1 MTIALYGLGVSRG
14 ITVGKVHIVKR
25 DQLDIRK
32 YTIKQRQIDDE
43 VKRFEN
49 ALTHARQQ
57 LRGIREHIPD
67 STSTDIAA
75 FIDMHLLMLDDAALA
90 EEPMRLIKQLSCNA
104 EWALKLQRDALVA
117 IFDGM
122 DDAYLRTRKDDVD
135 YVVNRI
141 QRVLLNQTPLQHE
154 KSDQRLTG
162 CIVMA
167 NDLTPADTV
176 LMQHH
181 GIGAFATEFGGPT
194 SHTAIL
200 ARSLR
205 IPAIVGLQNALRY
218 IKDDEEIILDGSR
231 GIVLIEPERYDLSHY
246 QYLQKEEKRYFNKLS
261 KLKDKPAITL
271 DEVPIALD
279 ANIELPEDFETVV
292 EIGAVGVGLYRTEFL
307 YMNRE
312 APPDEEEHYA
322 TYKKVID
329 VLKGL
334 PLTIRTLDLGADK
347 QVDSGRQNSPVT
359 TNPALGLRAIRLCLK
374 EPALFRPQLRAII
387 RASAYGPVR
396 ILIPMLSN
404 VHEMQQV
411 LQIVLDI
418 KQELNE
424 LGIPYDHDLRIGG
437 MVEVP
442 AAAVCADIFAKQLD
456 FLSIGTNDLIQYTM
470 AIDRVNDEVN
480 YLYDPLNPAVL
491 RLIHTTIKAGKK
503 EKIPVAMCGEMAGEI
518 KYTRLLL
525 GMGLREFSVHP
536 ATLLEVKQIIID
548 SNIGELQMLANKA
561 LKASNGIEVANIMR
575 ENKDITQDARENAN
589 DIKLAN

>member
-1 MTIALYGLGVSRG
+1 MTIALHGMGVSRG
-14 ITVGKVHIVKR
+14 IAIGKVHVVKR
-25 DQLDIRK
+25 DQLDVREYSIRK
-32 YTIKQRQIDDE
+32 HRVDDE

-57 LRGIREHIPD
+57 LRAIREHIPD
-67 STSTDIAA
+67 STNVDIEA
-75 FIDMHLLMLDDAALA
+75 FIDTHLLMLEDVALT
-90 EEPMRLIKQLSCNA
+90 EEPMRLIKQLACNA

-117 IFDGM
+117 VFDEM

-154 KSDQRLTG
+154 KPDQRLTG
-162 CIVMA
+162 YIVMA

-181 GIGAFATEFGGPT
+181 GIAAFATESGGPT

-200 ARSLR
+200 ARSLG

-218 IKDDEEIILDGSR
+218 IKEDEEIILDGSR
-231 GIVLIEPERYDLSHY
+231 GIILVDPDRQGLSHY
-246 QYLQKEEKRYFNKLS
+246 QRLQKEEKRYFS
-261 KLKDKPAITL
+261 KLRKLKNKPAITL
-271 DEVPIALD
+271 DEVPVALH
-279 ANIELPEDFETVV
+279 ANIELPKDFETVV
-292 EIGAVGVGLYRTEFL
+292 EVGAVGVGLYRTEFL

-322 TYKKVID
+322 TYKGVID

-347 QVDSGRQNSPVT
+347 QVDGGRQSGPVT
-359 TNPALGLRAIRLCLK
+359 TNPALGLRAVRLCLK

-387 RASAYGPVR
+387 RASVHGPVR
-396 ILIPMLSN
+396 ILVPMLSN

-411 LQIVLDI
+411 LQMVNDI
-418 KQELNE
+418 KKELDELN
-424 LGIPYDHDLRIGG
+424 IPYDHELQIGG
-437 MVEVP
+437 MIEVP
-442 AAAVCADIFAKQLD
+442 AAAVCSDIFAKQLD

-503 EKIPVAMCGEMAGEI
+503 ENIPVAMCGEMAGET

-525 GMGLREFSVHP
+525 GLGLREFSVHP

-548 SNIGELQMLANKA
+548 SDIGELQTLANKA
-561 LKASNGIEVANIMR
+561 LKANNGIEVANIMR
-575 ENKDITQDARENAN
+575 ETKA
-589 DIKLAN
+589 